1 MADIPTEQ
9 QLHRDAFGKS
19 ITAWM
24 RLNGWSQ
31 QTMHDAAKAWELLG
45 PYGSQISL
53 LQRGLHDPKPQF
65 WVSLGEF
72 NARIAAA
79 DLTAVISRG
88 LRDRLKEAAPYLSIT
103 GEPATAV
110 DFFAEFIGAQP
121 TNDLYTS
128 HHTVSDAEAKGLSEM
143 CRDAFRRIATDRM
156 VSPAEAWESLVPY
169 CESFNAD
176 ELARFREVLSGWAV
190 WSGEEATE
198 LSVPGQLGRPAQAL
212 EDWAGGDMTISLRPL
227 RRG

>member
-1 MADIPTEQ
+1 MAEIPTEQ
-9 QLHRDAFGKS
+9 QAHRNAFGKS

-31 QTMHDAAKAWELLG
+31 QTMHDAAKAWELQG
-45 PYGSQISL
+45 PWNSQSSL
-53 LQRGLHDPKPQF
+53 LQRGLLDPKPQF

-72 NARIAAA
+72 NAKIAAA
-79 DLTAVISRG
+79 DLSAITARG
-88 LRDRLKEAAPYLSIT
+88 LRDRLKESVPYLNAN
-103 GEPATAV
+103 GDPATAV
-110 DFFAEFIGAQP
+110 DFFAEFIGAQLA
-121 TNDLYTS
+121 NDLYTA
-128 HHTVSDAEAKGLSEM
+128 TPVVNDAEAKGLSEM

-156 VSPAEAWESLVPY
+156 LSPAEAWDSLAPY

-212 EDWAGGDMTISLRPL
+212 EDWGGGNMTISLRPL